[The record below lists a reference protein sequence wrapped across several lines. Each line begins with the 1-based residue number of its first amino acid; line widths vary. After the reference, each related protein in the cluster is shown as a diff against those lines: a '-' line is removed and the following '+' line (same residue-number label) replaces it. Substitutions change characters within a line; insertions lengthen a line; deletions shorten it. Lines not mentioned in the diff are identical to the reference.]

1 MVRRR
6 QPVCVR
12 FIGIVFRLMKIHNPG
27 DIDLSP
33 TALRQ
38 LVEQASLNLDPR
50 EVLAQEAAH
59 RSQAATQKQ
68 SLEQSLQSGAGRNA
82 PAVIEQGVRSGGS
95 REIASPES
103 AAAWRERRSP
113 DRAGEGRRSYEVDPD
128 AGRKPA
134 EANAASAAPTPEER
148 ERERSRLA
156 RRLKLIQQV
165 IAECQALE
173 LLNVEAL
180 QMSGYP
186 TPAQMLLAKR
196 RSNLLW
202 LGVLLCLGVFLTA
215 LMANLNP
222 WVAGSLLGGAV
233 LLTALQIGPVRSLLF
248 SDMSYSGL
256 QARRKSLESAALNHI
271 RMLEGRNGLA
281 YQCQM
286 MSAEFEALRHRQF
299 TRLVMLSRKGLLL
312 KAMRHAG
319 AIRLYLRYM
328 MLSRA
333 AYLSLKRDYVTINH
347 RLRTEFGDV
356 GDND

>member
-1 MVRRR
+1 
-6 QPVCVR
+6 
-12 FIGIVFRLMKIHNPG
+12 MKIHNPG

-38 LVEQASLNLDPR
+38 MVEQASLNLDPR
-50 EVLAQEAAH
+50 EVLAQEAAR
-59 RSQAATQKQ
+59 RSQVAQQQ

-82 PAVIEQGVRSGGS
+82 PAVISRNEPMSRGGGS
-95 REIASPES
+95 REMASPES
-103 AAAWRERRSP
+103 AAAWRERRSA
-113 DRAGEGRRSYEVDPD
+113 DRAGEGRRSYEVDPT
-128 AGRKPA
+128 AGRQQADAPVV
-134 EANAASAAPTPEER
+134 AAGPTAEER
-148 ERERSRLA
+148 EHERSRLA

-165 IAECQALE
+165 ISECQALE
-173 LLNVEAL
+173 LLNVDVL

-186 TPAQMLLAKR
+186 GAAQMLLAKR

-202 LGVLLCLGVFLTA
+202 LGALLCLGVFLTA

-222 WVAGSLLGGAV
+222 WLAGSLLGGAV

-248 SDMSYSGL
+248 SDSSYSAL
-256 QARRKSLESAALNHI
+256 QARRKSLEAAALNHI

-286 MSAEFEALRHRQF
+286 MSAEFEALSHRQF
-299 TRLVMLSRKGLLL
+299 GRLILLSRKGLLL

-347 RLRTEFGDV
+347 RLRTEFGDLQ
-356 GDND
+356 DNG